1 MSGYRGILMTDYML
15 DIPTNPEEL
24 ATMLDN
30 YALDWGTVLNFLDTV
45 ATRRGITLDTEKVCE
60 IMKSKYGEF

>member
-1 MSGYRGILMTDYML
+1 MTDYKL

-30 YALDWGTVLNFLDTV
+30 YALDWGVVLDFLDTV
-45 ATRRGITLDTEKVCE
+45 ATRRGITLDRGEVCR
-60 IMKSKYGEF
+60 IMKDKYGVP

>member
-1 MSGYRGILMTDYML
+1 MNNRGILVSEYII

-30 YALDWGTVLNFLDTV
+30 YAQDWGMVLNFLDTV
-45 ATRRGITLDTEKVCE
+45 ATRRGITLDVEAVCR
-60 IMKSKYGEF
+60 IMKRKYGEE